1 MSLTKCGFGES
12 KCFFAIN
19 YFRYNEMLII
29 TDTCQA
35 ESMGAEVYSPN
46 VLTIGSSRVGE
57 DSLAV
62 SL

>member
-1 MSLTKCGFGES
+1 MASAKVSTSLQLR
-12 KCFFAIN
+12 I
-19 YFRYNEMLII
+19 FRYNEMLII

-62 SL
+62 SLHLFR